1 MVIGLLLIL
10 GLIVLD
16 QISKVII
23 VLTMNKGQSIKII
36 NDFFYITSHRN
47 TGAAWGVLEG
57 KMIVFYIMTLV
68 ALGMFGYMFYTM
80 YKKKGW
86 ILDTALVCVI
96 AGTIGNFID
105 RLFRKEVVDF
115 LDFKIFGYDYPIFN
129 VADILLVTGVIAF
142 MIYMIFIDGKD
153 SVKNNG

>member
-1 MVIGLLLIL
+1 M
-10 GLIVLD
+10 LD
-16 QISKVII
+16 RFSII
-23 VLTMNKGQSIKII
+23 
-36 NDFFYITSHRN
+36 
-47 TGAAWGVLEG
+47 
-57 KMIVFYIMTLV
+57 TLV

-142 MIYMIFIDGKD
+142 MIYMIFFDGKD